1 MKIRI
6 TGEYFKQE
14 LEREI
19 ASVIAVEASLGNY
32 CKDIK
37 YTVTPAKTLGSP
49 GEVEDTAEF
58 YYSALLIFESETK

>member
-6 TGEYFKQE
+6 TGEYSKEE
-14 LEREI
+14 LEHEI
-19 ASVIAVEASLGNY
+19 ASIIAVEASLGNY

-37 YTVTPAKTLGSP
+37 YTVTPAKILGRS

-58 YYSALLIFESETK
+58 YHSALLVFESGIK

>member
-6 TGEYFKQE
+6 TGEYSKQE

-19 ASVIAVEASLGNY
+19 ASVIAMEASLGNY

-37 YTVTPAKTLGSP
+37 YTVTPAKILGRS

-58 YYSALLIFESETK
+58 YHSALLIFESETK